1 MVFSYNWLKDYVK
14 NMPRPEK
21 LAELL
26 TMHFAEVEEVKKAR
40 NDYVLDIDV
49 RPNRAA
55 DCFSHLGI
63 AREISAIIGSKLQLP
78 LAKVKVSAGVKT
90 GDFVKVE
97 VKDKRACPRY
107 VAKVV
112 VDVKVGPS
120 PKWLQERL
128 KVCGLRPINNIV
140 DIANY
145 VMIETGQ
152 PLHAFDSDKLKG
164 GKIQVRL
171 AKKGES
177 IVTLDEDKFDLEQSI
192 LVIAD
197 EQKPVAIAGIKG
209 GKEPEIDKKT
219 RAVIVEAANFNP
231 RIIRKASKKIGLRT
245 DASLRFEH
253 GLDPNLAEF
262 AVNRAA
268 YLIQKVARG
277 KAGNDFIDI
286 YSQKSVPSRI
296 KLDLNYLNNLLGLA
310 VPKTKA
316 AQILKKLDFKI
327 IKESQKS
334 LLVEVP
340 TSRQDVSLPEDL
352 IEEIGRIYGY
362 EKIPVAFPEVSLI
375 PGKRN
380 DRIFW
385 ENAIKDILKEAGFV
399 ETYSYSFV
407 GDKEAKIFK
416 YKNDELIEVQNPI
429 SLEQKYLRPSLIP
442 NLLAAVKKNT
452 NNFSDIRIFELGKV
466 FEKAMASKDK
476 SQLTG
481 AAAGRDFYE
490 LKGVVDLLLHKLG
503 ISEIWY
509 DDYKAIPEQS
519 KISIWHPKK
528 CAEIKIDGTGIGFLG
543 EISPKLLQQLEMP
556 EKMVVFDIDA
566 EALIDS
572 VSWEHEFR
580 PISKFPAV
588 VRDLA
593 VLVPRKVKV
602 ADVLNKINSAG
613 GGLVRDVDIFDIYE
627 GNELPGGK
635 KNLAFHIIYQA
646 EDRTLKSDEVDKVQ
660 QKIIKA
666 LEKSPSWQVRK

>member
-78 LAKVKVSAGVKT
+78 LVKVKASAGIKT
-90 GDFVKVE
+90 ADFVKVE

-107 VAKVV
+107 AAKVV
-112 VDVKVGPS
+112 ADVKVGPS

-128 KVCGLRPINNIV
+128 RVCGLRPINNIV

-164 GKIQVRL
+164 GKIQVRF

-197 EQKPVAIAGIKG
+197 DQKPVAIAGIKG

-219 RAVIVEAANFNP
+219 RAVIIEAANFNP

-253 GLDPNLAEF
+253 GLDPNLAEL

-286 YSQKSVPSRI
+286 YSQKNVPSRI
-296 KLDLNYLNNLLGLA
+296 KLDLGYLNNLLGLA
-310 VPKTKA
+310 VPKAKA
-316 AQILKKLDFKI
+316 VQILKKLDFKI

-340 TSRQDVSLPEDL
+340 TSRRDVSLPEDL

-362 EKIPVAFPEVSLI
+362 EKIPVAFPDVSLI

-385 ENAIKDILKEAGFV
+385 EGLIKDILKEAGFT
-399 ETYSYSFV
+399 EAYSYSFI
-407 GDKEAKIFK
+407 GDKEAKMFK
-416 YKNDELIEVQNPI
+416 YKSDELIEVQNPV

-442 NLLAAVKKNT
+442 NLLAAVKRNA
-452 NNFSDIRIFELGKV
+452 NNFSDMRMFELGKV

-481 AAAGRDFYE
+481 AATGRDFYE

-509 DDYKAIPEQS
+509 DDYQATPEQS

-528 CAEIKIDGTGIGFLG
+528 CAEIKIDGTEIGFLG
-543 EISPKLLQQLEMP
+543 EISPKILQQLEMP
-556 EKMVVFDIDA
+556 EKMVVFDIDV

-613 GGLVRDVDIFDIYE
+613 GNLVRDVDIFDIYE
-627 GNELPGGK
+627 GDELPGEK

-646 EDRTLKSDEVDKVQ
+646 EDRTLRSDEVDGVQ